1 MGVSIMSEDARRQ
14 IDPES
19 LSKKNIESIAS
30 LSDIFCTGLKG
41 KVALVTGGASGLGYT
56 VVNRLC
62 EAGAKVVI
70 ASRKEERGMRAVHD
84 FKEKGYDVSWV
95 KTDVTKVDD
104 CYQAV
109 DFTAETYGSLD
120 ILVANAAGWSSYAYL
135 DCPESVFDRVVDTDL
150 KGTYFT
156 GQAAARYMVANKI
169 KGKIIFISS
178 AAHMGEGPSCI
189 GMNTYYIAAKAGV
202 AAMTKGIAG
211 ELKQYGISV
220 NCVAPGGMLSAGV
233 FSEGSE
239 AFQLYGEEYAKSRQE
254 HGKDTPLAM
263 NPDLI
268 ALAVYALC
276 TPMSDFMV
284 GEVVNVN
291 GGAMMNIQEKP
302 FSFTVE
308 GCIPG
313 PKKEQ

>member
-1 MGVSIMSEDARRQ
+1 MSEDARRQ

-19 LSKKNIESIAS
+19 LSKKNVENVLP
-30 LSDIFCTGLKG
+30 LSEVFCTGLKG

-70 ASRKEERGMRAVHD
+70 ASRKEERGMRAVND
-84 FKEKGYDVSWV
+84 FKERGYDVSWV
-95 KTDVTKVDD
+95 KTDVTKVED
-104 CYQAV
+104 CYHAV

-120 ILVANAAGWSSYAYL
+120 ILVANAAGWSSYSYL

-150 KGTYFT
+150 KGAYFT
-156 GQAAARYMVANKI
+156 GQATARYMVANKI
-169 KGKIIFISS
+169 KGKIVFISS
-178 AAHMGEGPSCI
+178 AAHMGEGPVNI

-239 AFQLYGEEYAKSRQE
+239 AFQLYGEEYVKSRQA

-268 ALAVYALC
+268 ALTVYALC

>member
-1 MGVSIMSEDARRQ
+1 MGDDVRRQ
-14 IDPES
+14 LDPES
-19 LSKKNIESIAS
+19 LSKKNVESVLP
-30 LSDIFCTGLKG
+30 LSDIFCTALKG
-41 KVALVTGGASGLGYT
+41 KTALVTGGASGLGYT

-70 ASRKEERGMRAVHD
+70 ASRKEERGKRAVAD
-84 FKEKGYDVSWV
+84 FREKGYEVSWV
-95 KTDVTKVDD
+95 KTDVTKVED
-104 CYQAV
+104 CYHAV
-109 DFTAETYGSLD
+109 DFAAQTYGSLD
-120 ILVANAAGWSSYAYL
+120 ILVANAAGWSSYSYL

-150 KGTYFT
+150 KGAYFS
-156 GQAAARYMVANKI
+156 GQAAAKYMVANKI
-169 KGKIIFISS
+169 KGKIVFISS
-178 AAHMGEGPSCI
+178 AAHLGEGPAGL

-211 ELKQYGISV
+211 ELKQYGIGV

-233 FSEGSE
+233 FTEGSE
-239 AFQLYGEEYAKSRQE
+239 AFKLYGEEYAKTRQA
-254 HGKDTPLAM
+254 HSHDAPLAM

-268 ALAVYALC
+268 ALTVYALC

-291 GGAMMNIQEKP
+291 GGVLMNIQEKP

-313 PKKEQ
+313 PGKE